1 MCDWTEWRLI
11 EEREKLE
18 KARAGELKRLN
29 EAKVPARKQE
39 KEQAPEPQPDA
50 VPV

>member
-18 KARAGELKRLN
+18 KARAEELKRLN
-29 EAKVPARKQE
+29 EAGAPARKPE
-39 KEQAPEPQPDA
+39 KERSPEPQPDA